1 MLLRELEQWSGN
13 WREKTK
19 LVKVILWSTFFTS
32 AVGAP
37 EDLGIFRESVGL
49 KEDYDS
55 NDLKEGSG

>member
-49 KEDYDS
+49 KR
-55 NDLKEGSG
+55 GV